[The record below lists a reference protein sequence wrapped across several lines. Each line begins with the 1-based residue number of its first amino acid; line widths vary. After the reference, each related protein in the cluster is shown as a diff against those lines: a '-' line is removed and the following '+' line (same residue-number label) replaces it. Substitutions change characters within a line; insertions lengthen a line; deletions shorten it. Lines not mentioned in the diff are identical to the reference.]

1 LSRTEGL
8 VYEAFSVISRVA
20 SLLEFFRR
28 RRQTG
33 LLIVI
38 VAAFMV
44 RPLIG
49 ALGGAPLVFSLIVL
63 VLMFVALHAITVED
77 LAGDRDL
84 LLAERRRRRAVG
96 TALGLLGIV
105 ARLALI
111 LRATDELVMLAGVT
125 WLLFF
130 VFVTWAELHALLRH
144 REITGET
151 ISLAVAV
158 YLLLGM
164 CWGIL
169 YSVLFL
175 LQPDAFSFGGSPE
188 MAAMLSH
195 HPEEAFP
202 IFIYFSMTTLATIG
216 FGDITPLTLQA
227 RYAAVAEGITGQFY
241 LTILVARLVGVQI
254 STSGRPVD
262 R

>member
-1 LSRTEGL
+1 MDAEHLAHRT
-8 VYEAFSVISRVA
+8 RVA
-20 SLLEFFRR
+20 AVLEFFRR
-28 RRQTG
+28 RKQTG

-38 VAAFMV
+38 IAAFLV

-49 ALGGAPLVFSLIVL
+49 VRGGASIVFSLAVL
-63 VLMFVALHAITVED
+63 AMMFVALHAITVED
-77 LAGDRDL
+77 LAGDRGA
-84 LLAERRRRRAVG
+84 LLAERRRRRIVG
-96 TALGLLGIV
+96 TALGALAIGT
-105 ARLALI
+105 RLAI
-111 LRATDELVMLAGVT
+111 LVSGREELVLVAGLT

-130 VFVTWAELHALLRH
+130 SFVTWSELHALLRH
-144 REITGET
+144 REITSET

-169 YSVLFL
+169 YSVIFLF
-175 LQPDAFSFGGSPE
+175 QPDAFNFGGSAE
-188 MAAMLSH
+188 TVATLSA
-195 HPEEAFP
+195 HPEESFP
-202 IFIYFSMTTLATIG
+202 IFIYFSLTTFSTIG

-241 LTILVARLVGVQI
+241 IAILVARLVGIQI
-254 STSGRPVD
+254 SNSVRQSD

>member
-1 LSRTEGL
+1 MARTHGL
-8 VYEAFSVISRVA
+8 VYESIPMA

-49 ALGGAPLVFSLIVL
+49 VRSGASLVFSFAILL
-63 VLMFVALHAITVED
+63 LMLVALHAITVED
-77 LAGDRDL
+77 LTGDRDV
-84 LLAERRRRRAVG
+84 LLAERRRRRIAG
-96 TALGLLGIV
+96 ATLGVLAIA
-105 ARLALI
+105 ARLLLI
-111 LRATDELVMLAGVT
+111 VSTNDDVVLMAGIT

-130 VFVTWAELHALLRH
+130 VFVTWSELHALLRH

-169 YSVLFL
+169 YSVIFL
-175 LQPDAFSFGGSPE
+175 LQPDAFNFGGSPE
-188 MAAMLSH
+188 YAATLSH
-195 HPEEAFP
+195 HPDEAFP
-202 IFIYFSMTTLATIG
+202 IFIYFSLTTFSTIG

-241 LTILVARLVGVQI
+241 LAVLVARLVGIQI
-254 STSGRPVD
+254 STSGRPAD
-262 R
+262 G